1 MIKNHKL
8 AESIQSLSFGRF
20 REILTYKC
28 DWYGRDLVV
37 IDRFYPSSKL
47 CSNCGYKNKD
57 LTLNDRNWCCPVC
70 DTNHDRDLNASI
82 NINKEGLRLLNNKIG
97 GRTTELTLVDIP
109 LSGE

>member
-8 AESIQSLSFGRF
+8 AESIQSLNFGRF

-57 LTLNDRNWCCPVC
+57 LTLKDRNWCCPVC

-82 NINKEGLRLLNNKIG
+82 NINKEGLRIIG

-109 LSGE
+109 LLGE